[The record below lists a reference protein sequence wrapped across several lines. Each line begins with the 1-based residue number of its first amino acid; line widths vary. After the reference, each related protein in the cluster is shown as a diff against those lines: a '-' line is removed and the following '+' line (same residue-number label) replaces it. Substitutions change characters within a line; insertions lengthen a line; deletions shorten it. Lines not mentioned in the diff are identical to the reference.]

1 MKNCAYDFDFNQP
14 QNLMPFLDR
23 RLNLKEEP
31 WDANLIAA
39 LSAEIDRF
47 QRSRATTFSGALE
60 QRFSRDTYDT
70 RTRSLEVTMVL
81 GAICFLLT
89 SLTDIAFV
97 PDIGFHGV
105 LIRLGALPLFVLV
118 IVAGPSMQPMHRE
131 WLVTIAGMVLVA
143 LLGIIPLLSSAPQ
156 AALSFMCAIFAV
168 AFGNT
173 TVVPRFR
180 LACFFTAISSIV
192 VGLLAIWQGPHGWA
206 IAIELVLVAAFSLFA
221 NYRIEHGD
229 RLEYLLAR
237 REAMLLSAL
246 RSEREKLK
254 VLSET
259 DPLTGIA
266 NRNGFN
272 EYCTRL
278 FADQRYLGKSVAVL
292 LADIDFFK
300 AFNDAYGH
308 PAGDGCLRAV
318 ALSIAATMRD
328 THDIV
333 ARYGGEEF
341 VACVLDATPSQ
352 ARLIAKRICESVL
365 ALKLPHTARL
375 DDVGYVSVSIGI
387 ATATIAPET
396 SIDDLISAA
405 DKALYDA
412 KRQGRNRA
420 EFSYDSAA

>member
-1 MKNCAYDFDFNQP
+1 
-14 QNLMPFLDR
+14 MPFLDR

-31 WDANLIAA
+31 WDANLMAA
-39 LSAEIDRF
+39 LNEEIDRF

-60 QRFSRDTYDT
+60 ERFARDTHDT

-81 GAICFLLT
+81 GAVCFLLT

-97 PDIGFHGV
+97 PDIGFRGV
-105 LIRLGALPLFVLV
+105 LMRLGAFPLFVLV
-118 IVAGPSMQPMHRE
+118 LAAGPSMRPMQRE
-131 WLVTIAGMVLVA
+131 WLMTVAGVMLVV

-156 AALSFMCAIFAV
+156 ASLSFMCAIFAV

-180 LACFFTAISSIV
+180 LACIFTALSCVTIS
-192 VGLLAIWQGPHGWA
+192 LLAIWQGPYGWA
-206 IAIELVLVAAFSLFA
+206 IAIELALVAVFSLFA
-221 NYRIEHGD
+221 NYRIERGD

-237 REAMLLSAL
+237 REAMLLTAL

-272 EYCTRL
+272 DYCARL
-278 FADQRYLGKSVAVL
+278 FADHRYLGQSVAVL

-300 AFNDAYGH
+300 SFNDAYGH

-318 ALSIAATMRD
+318 ARSIAATMRD
-328 THDIV
+328 TDDIV

-341 VACVLDATPSQ
+341 VACVLDTTPSQ
-352 ARLIAKRICESVL
+352 ARLIAKRICDSVL
-365 ALKLPHTARL
+365 ALRIPHTARL
-375 DDVGYVSVSIGI
+375 DGMGYVTVSIGI
-387 ATATIAPET
+387 ATATIAPDS

-405 DKALYDA
+405 DKALYEA
-412 KRQGRNRA
+412 KRHGRNRV
-420 EFSYDSAA
+420 EFAYVSAA